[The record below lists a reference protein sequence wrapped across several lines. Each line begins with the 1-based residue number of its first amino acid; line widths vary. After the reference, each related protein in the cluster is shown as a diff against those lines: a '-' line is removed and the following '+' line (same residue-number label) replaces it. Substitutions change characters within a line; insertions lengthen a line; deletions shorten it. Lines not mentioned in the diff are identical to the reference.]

1 MEVHQKLGHIHNK
14 RDGINMLD
22 KKLID
27 KIVEKQGDLLY
38 TTLAEE
44 CTELAQACCKINRNK
59 FLKKDI
65 KDNLN
70 NFFEEI
76 CDVQINLQAIK
87 QQVLKE
93 TGMSSA
99 EYEQYIKTWEYIKKD
114 KLQNIFIGT
123 SIEELYNKL
132 SKAGYID
139 KATLEPIACTY
150 CGSKELEDRDFY
162 KEECYV
168 VEYSKYCKHCGKKL
182 GTWSYGNWE
191 SF

>member
-1 MEVHQKLGHIHNK
+1 
-14 RDGINMLD
+14 MLD

-65 KDNLN
+65 SESLN

-87 QQVLKE
+87 QQILKE
-93 TGMSSA
+93 TGMSSV
-99 EYEQYIKTWEYIKKD
+99 EYDQYIKTWEYIKED

-123 SIEELYNKL
+123 SMDNLYNKL

-139 KATLEPIACTY
+139 KDTLEPIVCRY
-150 CGSKELEDRDFY
+150 CGSKELEDKDDY
-162 KEECYV
+162 KEGCYI
-168 VEYSKYCKHCGKKL
+168 VEYSKYCKHCGKD
-182 GTWSYGNWE
+182 
-191 SF
+191 